1 MPMFRYKAVAATG
14 DIVEGAMEAATRG
27 AVIARLQQGGHVPI
41 RADAAGLGFQPLTRL
56 RALLPSRGSGV
67 DLLML
72 TQQLAMLLRAGLALD
87 RALEFIA
94 GQSEA
99 AADREAVR
107 LLLEKIRGG
116 RSLADALAAQPDI
129 FPKYYAAIVRAG
141 EASATLDASFE
152 HLAGFLEQS
161 KRARG
166 DVVSALIYPGIVLL
180 TGLGSLAMLFGF
192 VVPSFKPLFADS
204 ETALPLVTRLV
215 LLASDGLA
223 QFGPAFLGL
232 AVLGAVA
239 LRLWLR
245 TAAGRSWWDRL
256 ALRLPL
262 FGTLIAKAEVAR
274 FALILGT
281 LLKSGAS
288 PLTAL
293 AIARDTVRNQVIAE
307 AVAAALDG
315 VKEGRGLAEPLA
327 QTGVVP
333 ALAVNLI
340 RVGEETARLDDMLHK
355 VATIL
360 EQENR
365 RTLDRLLAL
374 LVPGVT
380 VVLGVLVAVVVGAIL
395 TAVLS
400 VYDLAL

>member
-166 DVVSALIYPGIVLL
+166 DVVSA
-180 TGLGSLAMLFGF
+180 
-192 VVPSFKPLFADS
+192 
-204 ETALPLVTRLV
+204 
-215 LLASDGLA
+215 
-223 QFGPAFLGL
+223 
-232 AVLGAVA
+232 
-239 LRLWLR
+239 
-245 TAAGRSWWDRL
+245 
-256 ALRLPL
+256 
-262 FGTLIAKAEVAR
+262 
-274 FALILGT
+274 
-281 LLKSGAS
+281 
-288 PLTAL
+288 
-293 AIARDTVRNQVIAE
+293 
-307 AVAAALDG
+307 
-315 VKEGRGLAEPLA
+315 
-327 QTGVVP
+327 
-333 ALAVNLI
+333 
-340 RVGEETARLDDMLHK
+340 
-355 VATIL
+355 
-360 EQENR
+360 
-365 RTLDRLLAL
+365 
-374 LVPGVT
+374 
-380 VVLGVLVAVVVGAIL
+380 
-395 TAVLS
+395 
-400 VYDLAL
+400 